1 MGELA
6 EWAEE
11 NARGEITVVIEG
23 GTAEPA
29 SLDELVAQ
37 VRTEVDRGVRAKDA
51 CKQAAAGTEWSN
63 RELYDAYLSAR
74 GEQKP

>member
-1 MGELA
+1 M
-6 EWAEE
+6 
-11 NARGEITVVIEG
+11 VIDG
-23 GTAEPA
+23 GAAEPA

-63 RELYDAYLSAR
+63 REVYDAYLAAR
-74 GEQKP
+74 EE